1 MSKMKKIG
9 ALSVA
14 LIMSVSL
21 FTGCSTDGLA
31 LVSAFGKSQTINSME
46 SKTDISMKVSGT
58 NMSVQEKEMMS
69 AMLPMVN
76 GTKMSILTKMN
87 QNKEKTISKVQSD
100 INLQLGQ
107 MPEPINMSVW
117 ANVDMTGSEPV
128 LNEMFKVPQLMTSF
142 LPKEFQG
149 KDYLV
154 MNLADMTSGP
164 GMPQTDYKKLMKF
177 SKEFQPK
184 FLDFITK
191 YAKKFNPKTDYIRR
205 VGFQRFFENN
215 KMNSTDTY
223 EVKLTDKS
231 FKELMHYTLNNLAE
245 NTDAVSF
252 VKEYMT
258 SMMSVYDLSDAE
270 SKSSQEEMN
279 KMFDNLAT
287 ELPQQLASLN
297 KALESV
303 DNLKILGDN
312 GITIRYTVNDEGY
325 IINEKGNAEFVVDMP
340 SIMKLVGNAST
351 PSDST
356 GIYTISIAF
365 NTVMTNIN
373 GDVKIDFPKVDSTNS
388 FNFTDIM
395 KMISTEL
402 PTE

>member
-1 MSKMKKIG
+1 
-9 ALSVA
+9 
-14 LIMSVSL
+14 
-21 FTGCSTDGLA
+21 
-31 LVSAFGKSQTINSME
+31 
-46 SKTDISMKVSGT
+46 
-58 NMSVQEKEMMS
+58 
-69 AMLPMVN
+69 
-76 GTKMSILTKMN
+76 
-87 QNKEKTISKVQSD
+87 
-100 INLQLGQ
+100 
-107 MPEPINMSVW
+107 
-117 ANVDMTGSEPV
+117 
-128 LNEMFKVPQLMTSF
+128 
-142 LPKEFQG
+142 
-149 KDYLV
+149 
-154 MNLADMTSGP
+154 
-164 GMPQTDYKKLMKF
+164 
-177 SKEFQPK
+177 
-184 FLDFITK
+184 
-191 YAKKFNPKTDYIRR
+191 
-205 VGFQRFFENN
+205 
-215 KMNSTDTY
+215 
-223 EVKLTDKS
+223 
-231 FKELMHYTLNNLAE
+231 
-245 NTDAVSF
+245 
-252 VKEYMT
+252 
-258 SMMSVYDLSDAE
+258 
-270 SKSSQEEMN
+270 MN

-297 KALESV
+297 KALESL